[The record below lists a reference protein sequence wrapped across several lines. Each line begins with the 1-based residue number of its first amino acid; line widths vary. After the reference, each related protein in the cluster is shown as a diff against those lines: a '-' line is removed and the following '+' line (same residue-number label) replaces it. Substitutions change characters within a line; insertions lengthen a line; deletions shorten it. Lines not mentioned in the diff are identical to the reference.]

1 MGSGGDTGGD
11 ESGDGDDQDDDD
23 GEAGEVKSNEVVP
36 KADGHD
42 MESVEVDGY
51 DMDVEG
57 VHVHTLAYHM
67 EGHHI
72 PLHAKGHPGPRDP
85 TWNQLLLPNLSQNP
99 LLMSSQ
105 LFENLSTLNELHL
118 SKLCLIV
125 WWPLTYFMTTI
136 CCFQFHCR
144 QAMAER
150 RIFCDGAAF
159 GRIMVIR

>member
-1 MGSGGDTGGD
+1 MYFTPRPRSRTSVGSGGDTGGD

-67 EGHHI
+67 GGTPH
-72 PLHAKGHPGPRDP
+72 PTPRKGSPWSSGSNLEP
-85 TWNQLLLPNLSQNP
+85 TSAPEPEPKSASDVQSAIR
-99 LLMSSQ
+99 
-105 LFENLSTLNELHL
+105 
-118 SKLCLIV
+118 KLEYL
-125 WWPLTYFMTTI
+125 
-136 CCFQFHCR
+136 
-144 QAMAER
+144 E
-150 RIFCDGAAF
+150 
-159 GRIMVIR
+159 